1 MTSDIIKE
9 TENNGEDTVTPE
21 ELKQS
26 FPPSKEDSNF
36 KYTGKCRY
44 CQVEVSF
51 SDTAQIRII
60 KNKEKPQTIFLYHV
74 GCYDRYI
81 RRTID

>member
-1 MTSDIIKE
+1 MTSRTIKE
-9 TENNGEDTVTPE
+9 TENNGEEIVTSE

-36 KYTGKCRY
+36 KYTGKCKY
-44 CQVEVSF
+44 CQVEINF
-51 SDTAQIRII
+51 SDTTQVRII
-60 KNKEKPQTIFLYHV
+60 KNKEKHQTIFLYHV
-74 GCYDRYI
+74 GCYERYI